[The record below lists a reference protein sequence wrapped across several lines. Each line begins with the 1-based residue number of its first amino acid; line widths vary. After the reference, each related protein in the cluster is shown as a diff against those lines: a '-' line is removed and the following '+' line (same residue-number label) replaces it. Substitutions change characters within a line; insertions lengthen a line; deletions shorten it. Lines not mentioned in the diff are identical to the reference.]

1 MPRPHRALRPGR
13 DSTTGGGRPAVEPTH
28 RRRFPRTTRSIR
40 PMKNYWVWAF
50 LLPAAAGCYRQDP
63 VVRAAQDLQH
73 MAYDLA
79 GRQEEQTDR
88 LNSLRLGMT
97 DEQVL
102 NVVGPPSARESMA
115 ISSEESREVW

>member
-1 MPRPHRALRPGR
+1 
-13 DSTTGGGRPAVEPTH
+13 
-28 RRRFPRTTRSIR
+28 
-40 PMKNYWVWAF
+40 MKNYWAWTF
-50 LLPAAAGCYRQDP
+50 LLLAAAGCYRQDP

-102 NVVGPPSARESMA
+102 DAVGPPSARESMA
-115 ISSEESREVW
+115 ISSEESREVWTYRGAVRPLATLTFMNQRLVEMRVE